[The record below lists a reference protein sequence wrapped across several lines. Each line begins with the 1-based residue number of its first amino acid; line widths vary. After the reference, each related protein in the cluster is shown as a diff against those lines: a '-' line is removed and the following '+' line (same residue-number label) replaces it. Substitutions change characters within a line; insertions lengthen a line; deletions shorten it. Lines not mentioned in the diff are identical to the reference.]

1 MRKHQEIIE
10 YLKTLPE
17 NDFTRVMILGE
28 SKEEIDKKKRIEED
42 IDKRIKIT
50 DLNDGSFYAEIA
62 DLDLT
67 HFYN

>member
-50 DLNDGSFYAEIA
+50 DLNDGSFYAEIV